1 MNQPPSD
8 QNPQQPSDQP
18 PQYAAP
24 PAPGQTPPPQY
35 SAPPAPPQYQGPQYQ
50 GPSAPQYQAPQAPQ
64 YQPPQYAYDR
74 YAPPASAPQY
84 QAPPAQQYQVPPQ
97 FPQPLPHQP
106 LPTPGAGGIFDG
118 ALHPDELQRPLYG
131 ANPVQAIAR
140 FFKNYANFKGRAS
153 RSEFWWTVLAF
164 WGAVLVFSGI
174 AAGVDE
180 ARYSMPYEVYSAMQ
194 GLSTV
199 FGLLILAL
207 MLGTLVPW
215 LAITWRRLHD
225 ADMPGPLYFLNFIPY
240 LGGIV
245 LIVLTA
251 LPPKPSGRR
260 FDPPT
265 S

>member
-24 PAPGQTPPPQY
+24 PAPGQTPPPPRYSAPPEY
-35 SAPPAPPQYQGPQYQ
+35 SAPPAPPQFQGP
-50 GPSAPQYQAPQAPQ
+50 PAPQYQPPQAPQ
-64 YQPPQYAYDR
+64 YQPPQYVYDR
-74 YAPPASAPQY
+74 YAQPAPAPQY
-84 QAPPAQQYQVPPQ
+84 QAPPQ
-97 FPQPLPHQP
+97 FPQPLPQQP
-106 LPTPGAGGIFDG
+106 LPAPGAGGIFDG

-153 RSEFWWTVLAF
+153 RSEFWWTVLTF
-164 WGAVLVFSGI
+164 WGAILVFSGV
-174 AAGVDE
+174 AAAVDE

-265 S
+265 R